1 MRNQV
6 SLYSWTQR
14 RLTLAEQPL
23 SLELSTFNYR
33 LLGNDVTTSDAIC
46 CEPCLDFVN
55 GLLAAAYH
63 SDGFELF
70 AGGEHVFH
78 VGDFT
83 HIPAT

>member
-33 LLGNDVTTSDAIC
+33 LLGNNVTTSDAIC
-46 CEPCLDFVN
+46 CELCFNFID
-55 GLLAAAYH
+55 GSQAAAYH
-63 SDGFELF
+63 SDGGEG
-70 AGGEHVFH
+70 AAVREHVFH
-78 VGDFT
+78 VGDVARVPT
-83 HIPAT
+83 A

>member
-33 LLGNDVTTSDAIC
+33 LLGNDGATRWHHT
-46 CEPCLDFVN
+46 LNFVD
-55 GLLAAAYH
+55 GFLTATFH
-63 SDGFELF
+63 SDGFEGT
-70 AGGEHVFH
+70 AAVEH
-78 VGDFT
+78 T
-83 HIPAT
+83 SYIRHI